1 MTRAGNVN
9 SWVRPGF
16 RAEPQA
22 PAQTGMRSLMWSRT
36 GLPLLHLGLL
46 PLHCHLQAN
55 LIPLLSLKI
64 VLGFTYCV
72 WFTYC
77 VTSDITFLRCPWP
90 GVMLGKKPLNYFCC
104 PCQPVSTSVNW
115 GSPLLASFL
124 SVISYFPG
132 KTPDWNCLSFVF
144 PSPPCSLPIIVG
156 ALSLLVWFHY
166 LSLVN
171 YLPSI

>member
-1 MTRAGNVN
+1 MSTV
-9 SWVRPGF
+9 
-16 RAEPQA
+16 E
-22 PAQTGMRSLMWSRT
+22 
-36 GLPLLHLGLL
+36 LGLGSG
-46 PLHCHLQAN
+46 
-55 LIPLLSLKI
+55 LSLRPQHKPGWD
-64 VLGFTYCV
+64 LWCGAEQGFHSSCTWASCPCTAISRPISHSTSVPKNSVRVYLLCV
-72 WFTYC
+72 VYLLC
-77 VTSDITFLRCPWP
+77 DLRHISFLRCPWP
-90 GVMLGKKPLNYFCC
+90 GVMLGKKPLNYFYC